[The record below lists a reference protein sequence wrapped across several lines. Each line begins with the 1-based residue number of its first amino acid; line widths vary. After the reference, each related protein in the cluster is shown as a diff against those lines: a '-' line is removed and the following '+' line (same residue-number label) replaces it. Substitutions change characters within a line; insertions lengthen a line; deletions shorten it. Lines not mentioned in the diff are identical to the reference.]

1 MLKGCQTA
9 KERWGGVSE
18 VIDRWLGQRQKLIV
32 LYCSINGVDCLEEDQ
47 RPISVKLQEL
57 CQTLIDYVSA
67 GHFDIYEQL
76 LQNAEALSNS
86 GIQENTELA
95 KNLLP
100 ALAKNTSDCLAFNDN
115 CELVSSLSNLQA
127 VMSKLGETM
136 AERFSLEDQM
146 IEFLH
151 GSYQSIEPQTS
162 VN

>member
-9 KERWGGVSE
+9 RERWGGVSE

-32 LYCSINGVDCLEEDQ
+32 LYCSVNGVDCLEEDQ

-67 GHFDIYEQL
+67 GHFDVYEQL
-76 LQNAEALSNS
+76 LQQAEALSNTDT
-86 GIQENTELA
+86 QDNTELA
-95 KNLLP
+95 KGLLP
-100 ALAKNTSDCLAFNDN
+100 ALAQNTSDCLAFNDN
-115 CELVSSLSNLQA
+115 CELVSSLSRLQA

-136 AERFSLEDQM
+136 AERFLLEDQM

-151 GSYQSIEPQTS
+151 GSYQSTEPKIAI
-162 VN
+162 N